1 MKKSVLVLFL
11 VAALLLSLTGCGG
24 APEQGS
30 PSTDTTA
37 VMQPSEPQL
46 TAEEQQILTQRRE
59 LVVGKMR
66 EMMTVLWR
74 CDEDVTYSK
83 NRKSE
88 GIENDP
94 AEKVMTLKA
103 GRLYS
108 GMPYTHG
115 NGSIYDWTAFATH
128 QDENGIYHLS
138 GLNTDL
144 LTGVDTME
152 PNRRARLGNDCAD
165 AVSWA
170 WGFVSPTMN
179 YTQTYDM
186 TEANGCIKV
195 GDFICDP
202 VKHSYTKEVTQKNGL
217 EVMCK
222 AYAQLQPGDAVV
234 HNNSPE
240 SHAMLISDV
249 FVMTDGNG
257 NLDMMNSYVT
267 IIDQTSGAL
276 YKEKS
281 YYDQELG
288 EDVYYCGG
296 VDEKYLFIDL
306 FNGGYLPFT
315 CIELID
321 PAPIEEPEIIDSE
334 QTLGLE
340 NIASGALSSNY
351 VMSNVTI
358 TITDEAGN
366 EVQKGTCFVVEAEL
380 KNFDIAHFT
389 MEAEQD
395 VMIGKIVPAEL
406 KAGNYHCTMV
416 VKLATGADIT
426 VRDFDFTV

>member
-1 MKKSVLVLFL
+1 MKKSALALL
-11 VAALLLSLTGCGG
+11 LIAALLFSLTGCGN
-24 APEQGS
+24 APKQGS
-30 PSTDTTA
+30 TTQETTEA
-37 VMQPSEPQL
+37 TQPSVSQL

-59 LVVGKMR
+59 MVVGKMR

-74 CDEDVTYSK
+74 SDVDVTYSK

-94 AEKVMTLKA
+94 ADKVMTLKA

-115 NGSIYDWTAFATH
+115 NGSIYDWTAFATQ

-138 GLNTDL
+138 GLTTDL

-165 AVSWA
+165 TVSWA

-195 GDFICDP
+195 GEFTCDP
-202 VKHSYTKEVTQKNGL
+202 VKHSYTKEVCQQNGL
-217 EVMCK
+217 ETMCK

-240 SHAMLISDV
+240 SHAMLISQV
-249 FVMTDGNG
+249 HVVTDSNG
-257 NLDMMNSYVT
+257 NLDMMNSYVNV
-267 IIDQTSGAL
+267 IHQTSGYL
-276 YKEKS
+276 YSEKS
-281 YYDQELG
+281 YFDQELG
-288 EDVYYCGG
+288 EMVYYCGG
-296 VDEKYLFIDL
+296 VDDEYLFIDL

-315 CIELID
+315 CKELID
-321 PAPIEEPEIIDSE
+321 PSPIEEPKIIDSE
-334 QTLGLE
+334 QCLGFE
-340 NIASGALSSNY
+340 NIASGMLSCNY
-351 VMSNVTI
+351 VMSYVTI
-358 TITDEAGN
+358 TITDEAGAK
-366 EVQKGTCFVVEAEL
+366 VQEGTCFVIESEL
-380 KNFDIAHFT
+380 KNFDISHFT

-395 VMIGKIVPAEL
+395 VMIGRIAPEEL

-426 VRDFDFTV
+426 VRDFDITV